1 MTTKNQ
7 LTERE
12 EIESLLPWHAAGTLG
27 RRDAQKVERALAA
40 DQDLARNYAA
50 VREEL
55 VETIRLN
62 ETLGAPS
69 ARAMQR
75 LMADIEADAATA
87 RRSRSS
93 FDLSVWLAE
102 KLSTFSPRM
111 LAWSAAAA
119 TLAIVLQA
127 GLLAGIFM
135 NERASQQGGFQTASF
150 STEAPKAEGTYA
162 LVSFAPQVSATE
174 ITKFLEAHKFSMAEG
189 PRAGGLYK
197 VRLSVTGLPKEELS
211 RIVKRLQDDT
221 SVVRFVAPVD

>member
-27 RRDAQKVERALAA
+27 RRDVQKVERALAA

-75 LMADIEADAATA
+75 LMADIETDAATA
-87 RRSRSS
+87 RRARSS

-102 KLSTFSPRM
+102 KLSTFSPRT

-135 NERASQQGGFQTASF
+135 NERVNPQGAQLASF
-150 STEAPKAEGTYA
+150 STAAPKAEGTYA

-174 ITKFLEAHKFSMAEG
+174 ITKFLQAHNFSMVEG

>member
-7 LTERE
+7 LTERD

-40 DQDLARNYAA
+40 DQELARNYAA

-75 LMADIEADAATA
+75 LMADIETDAATA

-102 KLSTFSPRM
+102 KLSTFSPRT

-135 NERASQQGGFQTASF
+135 NERANPQGAQLASF

-174 ITKFLEAHKFSMAEG
+174 ITRFLEAHKFSMVEG

>member
-7 LTERE
+7 LTERD

-40 DQDLARNYAA
+40 DQELARNYAA

-75 LMADIEADAATA
+75 LMADIETDAATA
-87 RRSRSS
+87 RRPRSS

-102 KLSTFSPRM
+102 KLSTFSPRT

-135 NERASQQGGFQTASF
+135 NERANQRDGFQTASF

-162 LVSFAPQVSATE
+162 LVSFAPQVSASE
-174 ITKFLEAHKFSMAEG
+174 ITRFLEAHKFSMVEG